1 MMIESTEAI
10 ELVLEHIKPLN
21 IERISIFEALG
32 RIIAEPVTSR
42 RNLPPHDNS
51 AMDGYAFKCGD
62 VTKPDTTLKVMGVI
76 AAGDDV
82 TGLNV
87 EAGTCYRIMTG
98 AFVPNGAD
106 TVIQHEWTNNDM
118 QNVVINQTVKE
129 GFCIRKQGEDLKI
142 GDVMD
147 RVGEKITPYHI
158 ARFAS
163 AGVFYISV
171 YRRPKV
177 AVISTGDEIADPSVQ
192 DDVNKVFDANG
203 PMLKA
208 FFETHGAEAAYI
220 GVIKDSKEALLDTFK
235 SLVMYDIIV
244 TSAGISVG
252 DFDFMNEVADE
263 LGIKWKFDVINQ
275 KPGKHM
281 SYGTYG
287 NTHVFACPGNPVSA
301 MFCSYYYIKPAISKL
316 LGEKEHRNVAMTA
329 KLAKKIVKKK
339 DRVEFNRFNIV
350 SENGVLMAYPY
361 NSQDS
366 HIIESLVSSNA
377 FGKLTNE
384 MVGELEVGTEIEIYL
399 YNDIKANV

>member
-1 MMIESTEAI
+1 MIETTEAI
-10 ELVLEHIKPLN
+10 KLVLEN
-21 IERISIFEALG
+21 IFALSTERISIFEALG
-32 RIIAEPVTSR
+32 RTIAEPVTSR

-51 AMDGYAFKCGD
+51 AMDGYAFKVDD
-62 VTKPDTTLKVMGVI
+62 VSVAPTTLKVKGVI

-82 TGLNV
+82 TNLTV
-87 EAGTCYRIMTG
+87 ESGSCYRIMTG
-98 AFVPNGAD
+98 AFVPSGAD

-118 QNVVINQTVKE
+118 QNVAINETVKK

-142 GDVMD
+142 GDVID
-147 RVGEKITPYHI
+147 RVGEKVTAYHI

-171 YRRPKV
+171 YRRVKV

-192 DDVNKVFDANG
+192 DDINKVFDANG

-208 FFETHGAEAAYI
+208 FFDTHGADTSYI
-220 GVIKDSKEALLDTFK
+220 GVIKDDKQALLDTFK
-235 SLVMYDIIV
+235 SLSMYDVIV

-252 DFDFMNEVADE
+252 DFDYMNEVAGE
-263 LGIKWKFDVINQ
+263 LGITWKFDVINQ

-281 SYGTYG
+281 SYGTMG

-301 MFCSYYYIKPAISKL
+301 MFCSYYYIKPAIYKL
-316 LGEKEHRNVAMTA
+316 SGAKQYENVAMTA
-329 KLAKKIVKKK
+329 KLATKIVKKK
-339 DRVEFNRFNIV
+339 DRVEFNRFNVV

-377 FGKLTNE
+377 FGRLTNE
-384 MVGELEVGTEIEIYL
+384 MVGELQVGTEIEIYM
-399 YNDIKANV
+399 YNDIKSSL